1 MSHTQPSPTAGVAQH
16 HAHLAAAQ
24 HAQVN
29 GHIPTIPA
37 QGPKGVSLSTAQ
49 KISALNE
56 QVWLQIGSL
65 TELMGD
71 LDGAMNAYEQA
82 LRHNQW
88 SVPAMNAISCILR
101 TKEQFPKAIEYLQ
114 NILKLDPTSGETWG
128 SLGHCHLMM
137 DNLQEAYTSYQQA
150 LYHLRDPKEPK
161 LWYGIGILYDRYG
174 SLDHAEEAFSQ
185 VMRMAPEFEKA
196 NEIYFRLGIIYKQ
209 QQKFNQSLE
218 CFKYIVNDPPR
229 PLTEEDIWFQIGHV
243 HEQQKDFDSAQSAY
257 RRVLER
263 DPNHAKVLQQL
274 GWLYHQQSNS
284 YASQDKA
291 IEYLEKSVGA
301 DNSDAQSW
309 YLLGRCYMSQAK
321 YPKAYEAYQQAV
333 YRDGRNP
340 TFWCSIGVL
349 YYQINQYRDALD
361 AYSRAIRLNPYISE
375 VWYDLGTL
383 YESCNNQI
391 ADALDAYSR
400 AADLDPSNVHIK
412 ARLQLL
418 QSQMNGSAQQTNA
431 PAPQPQDVH
440 PQAYQAPGV
449 GQPPAPQWS
458 APPAPVGGP
467 APQNPAPP
475 RQIPEWNRGIN
486 DIQSQPPPVN
496 GVEPRD
502 AIRIPGMGPQAS
514 PRQEPGHAFPDPAR
528 GNPRS
533 PKLGTPGQYPPPHTL
548 PQLGNAPPAS
558 GHERVPSGGNGFGS
572 APRGPLSHAPGGA
585 PPPLNGGA
593 PPSGA
598 AGAYP
603 NRPFSPPTEIRPIRD
618 ERPSSPGSSYPHR
631 QYHHGPTASVAPPQ
645 PPSGPGS
652 QGIASG
658 APAPA
663 AAAAAAEA
671 AAREREDRPTSAMK
685 RSREWESDVPVKKLA
700 NEESRARLDD
710 QTSRRPSPPAHIPSP
725 SEMQRRSSS
734 EARRE
739 DARRA
744 NENYHPSEAA
754 HHPPTLPS
762 IQNMPPSTPGGT
774 GLPPMAEGSAPPSN
788 APPSGPP
795 SANTPVKEEPPR
807 TEAPSHEPPA
817 RKMDVDEDY
826 DDDVDEDKKAG
837 TAGKG
842 SPHGSAAD
850 HFKPEIIP
858 PPPFSQP
865 VLSRLPLSAPLGLLL
880 SLYVLST
887 PYHLFYRVMYDF
899 DCYSHHRRP
908 TNDTR
913 VKMSH
918 RKYEAPRHG
927 SLAYLPR
934 KRAARH
940 RGKVKSFPKDD
951 PKKAP
956 HLTAFMGYK
965 AGMSTVVRDLDRPGA
980 KNHKKEIVEAATVI
994 ETPPLVAVGVVG
1006 YIETP
1011 RGLRSLTTVWAE
1023 HLSDEVKRRF
1033 YKNWY
1038 KSKKKA
1044 FTKYAKQHAEGGA
1057 AVTRELERIKK
1068 YCTVVRILAHTQIRK
1083 TPIKQKKAHLME
1095 IQVNGGAVADKVDF
1109 AKNLFEKTIDVD
1121 SIFEKDEMIDVIA
1134 VTKGHG
1140 FSGVT
1145 SRWGTT
1151 KLPRKTHKGLRKVAC
1166 IGAWHP
1172 NHVQW
1177 TVARA
1182 GQDGYHHRTSCNH
1195 KVFRIG
1201 KADDEGSASTEFD
1214 ISKKRITPLGGF
1226 VHYGEVKNDWVLL
1239 KGSVPGVKKRVLTL
1253 RKTLYPQTSRRATEK
1268 VELKWIDTSS
1278 KFGHGAFQTAEEK
1291 KAFLG
1296 TLKKDL
1302 VTEV

>member
-1 MSHTQPSPTAGVAQH
+1 MSHTQPSPTTGVAPH
-16 HAHLAAAQ
+16 HAHMAAQ
-24 HAQVN
+24 AQVN
-29 GHIPTIPA
+29 GHIQAIPA
-37 QGPKGVSLSTAQ
+37 PPPKGAPMTTAQ
-49 KISALNE
+49 KITALNE

-71 LDGAMNAYEQA
+71 LDGSMNAYEQA
-82 LRHNQW
+82 LRHNSW

-114 NILKLDPTSGETWG
+114 SILKMDPGSGESWG
-128 SLGHCHLMM
+128 ALGHCHLMM

-185 VMRMAPEFEKA
+185 VMRMAPDFDKA

-209 QQKFNQSLE
+209 QQKYNQSLE

-243 HEQQKDFDSAQSAY
+243 HEHQKDFEAAQDAY
-257 RRVLER
+257 RRVLDR

-274 GWLYHQQSNS
+274 GWLYHQQSNN
-284 YASQDKA
+284 YQSQEKA
-291 IEYLEKSVGA
+291 IEFLEKSVNA
-301 DNSDAQSW
+301 DNTDAQSW

-383 YESCNNQI
+383 YESCNNQV
-391 ADALDAYSR
+391 ADALDAYGR
-400 AADLDPSNVHIK
+400 AADLDPSNAHIK

-418 QSQMNGSAQQTNA
+418 QSQLSGSAQQGTV

-449 GQPPAPQWS
+449 GQPPAPQWG
-458 APPAPVGGP
+458 APAPVGP
-467 APQNPAPP
+467 PPQAPAPP
-475 RQIPEWNRGIN
+475 RHIPEWNRGIN
-486 DIQSQPPPVN
+486 ELQSQGPPPPAN

-502 AIRIPGMGPQAS
+502 AVRLPPQAS
-514 PRQEPGHAFPDPAR
+514 PRQEPGRAFPDAR
-528 GNPRS
+528 GPPRS
-533 PKLGTPGQYPPPHTL
+533 PKMAGPG
-548 PQLGNAPPAS
+548 A
-558 GHERVPSGGNGFGS
+558 GGNGFGP
-572 APRGPLSHAPGGA
+572 APPRGPLPGAPPAAGA
-585 PPPLNGGA
+585 PPPAPVGPNGA
-593 PPSGA
+593 VPASGA
-598 AGAYP
+598 VPPYH
-603 NRPFSPPTEIRPIRD
+603 RPFTPPTEIRPIRD
-618 ERPSSPGSSYPHR
+618 ERPSSPGSTYPHQ
-631 QYHHGPTASVAPPQ
+631 QYHHGPSAPTPQ
-645 PPSGPGS
+645 PGGPT
-652 QGIASG
+652 GIASG
-658 APAPA
+658 APVPSTA
-663 AAAAAAEA
+663 ADA
-671 AAREREDRPTSAMK
+671 AARDRVDERPPSAMK
-685 RSREWESDVPVKKLA
+685 RGREWEAESGPVKKLA
-700 NEESRARLDD
+700 SDETRARLDD
-710 QTSRRPSPPAHIPSP
+710 QNSRRPSPPARMPSP

-762 IQNMPPSTPGGT
+762 IQNMPPHTAGGPS
-774 GLPPMAEGSAPPSN
+774 LPPMAEGAPPAPSG
-788 APPSGPP
+788 PPSGPP
-795 SANTPVKEEPPR
+795 SAHTPVKEEPSRP
-807 TEAPSHEPPA
+807 EPPSSHEPPA

-826 DDDVDEDKKAG
+826 DDDAEEEKKAV
-837 TAGKG
+837 AAKG
-842 SPHGSAAD
+842 SPNGSAAGNAANGNGAASNGRPGTPS
-850 HFKPEIIP
+850 KAESSLSP
-858 PPPFSQP
+858 PR
-865 VLSRLPLSAPLGLLL
+865 RL
-880 SLYVLST
+880 T
-887 PYHLFYRVMYDF
+887 TH
-899 DCYSHHRRP
+899 
-908 TNDTR
+908 R

-951 PKKAP
+951 AKKP
-956 HLTAFMGYK
+956 VHLTASMGYK
-965 AGMSTVVRDLDRPGA
+965 AGMTTIVRDLDRPGA
-980 KNHKKEIVEAATVI
+980 KMHKKEVVEAATVI

-1044 FTKYAKQHAEGGA
+1044 FTKYAKQHAESSGA
-1057 AVTRELERIKK
+1057 SITRELERIKK
-1068 YCTVVRILAHTQIRK
+1068 YCTVVRVLAHTQIRQ

-1095 IQVNGGAVADKVDF
+1095 IQVNGGQIADKVDF
-1109 AKNLFEKTIDVD
+1109 ARNLFEKTIDID

-1140 FSGVT
+1140 FQGVT

-1182 GQDGYHHRTSCNH
+1182 GQMGYHHRTSCNH

-1201 KADDEGSASTEFD
+1201 KASDEGSASTEFD
-1214 ISKKRITPLGGF
+1214 ISKKQITPMGGF
-1226 VHYGEVKNDWVLL
+1226 VHYGEVKNDWLLL
-1239 KGSVPGVKKRVLTL
+1239 KGSVPGVKKRVMTL
-1253 RKTLYPQTSRRATEK
+1253 RKTLYPQTNRRATEK